1 MPFETAFHSAT
12 RRLASGVR
20 KVCLDHT
27 RSPFS
32 VSPPS
37 IADRKSLFKRRHW
50 MGAALCTLSTAMGRI
65 GLLDYERE
73 LLNPPLPA
81 HAPSL
86 TALESIARSVGIQV
100 QPVAVHSPDDF
111 ESVFAAMHAG
121 QAEALIIFGSAL
133 HFQHV
138 RRIAD
143 LALTSR
149 LPAIARERQFA
160 EGGLLMA
167 YGQSQRDISL

>member
-73 LLNPPLPA
+73 LLSSICV
-81 HAPSL
+81 HAAFSSTPCESAL
-86 TALESIARSVGIQV
+86 SSRTLES
-100 QPVAVHSPDDF
+100 
-111 ESVFAAMHAG
+111 
-121 QAEALIIFGSAL
+121 
-133 HFQHV
+133 
-138 RRIAD
+138 
-143 LALTSR
+143 TK
-149 LPAIARERQFA
+149 RQ
-160 EGGLLMA
+160 
-167 YGQSQRDISL
+167 

>member
-37 IADRKSLFKRRHW
+37 IADRKSSYKRRHW

-73 LLNPPLPA
+73 LLYEQLHSEWGTCLEDHTTYDTEKQRIETLRLDA
-81 HAPSL
+81 GRL
-86 TALESIARSVGIQV
+86 TELDQARG
-100 QPVAVHSPDDF
+100 
-111 ESVFAAMHAG
+111 
-121 QAEALIIFGSAL
+121 
-133 HFQHV
+133 
-138 RRIAD
+138 
-143 LALTSR
+143 R
-149 LPAIARERQFA
+149 LQGVE
-160 EGGLLMA
+160 
-167 YGQSQRDISL
+167 

>member
-73 LLNPPLPA
+73 LLLPQQPRRDCVQSWGKPRKSKGPF
-81 HAPSL
+81 PS
-86 TALESIARSVGIQV
+86 SVSWRVSGV
-100 QPVAVHSPDDF
+100 LNAMSAVF
-111 ESVFAAMHAG
+111 V
-121 QAEALIIFGSAL
+121 
-133 HFQHV
+133 
-138 RRIAD
+138 
-143 LALTSR
+143 
-149 LPAIARERQFA
+149 
-160 EGGLLMA
+160 
-167 YGQSQRDISL
+167 

>member
-73 LLNPPLPA
+73 LCFFFRITKKLPDSYHRFCCA
-81 HAPSL
+81 SH
-86 TALESIARSVGIQV
+86 R
-100 QPVAVHSPDDF
+100 VA
-111 ESVFAAMHAG
+111 
-121 QAEALIIFGSAL
+121 
-133 HFQHV
+133 
-138 RRIAD
+138 
-143 LALTSR
+143 
-149 LPAIARERQFA
+149 
-160 EGGLLMA
+160 
-167 YGQSQRDISL
+167 